1 LRHHVST
8 YVEEDPEFV
17 QKMLDGFYVDD
28 LVSGEGSTG
37 KALEL
42 YSKTKCRM
50 AQGGFNMR
58 KWLTNSRMLKDK
70 IDLEEKA
77 IDRKSDDR
85 IDENESY
92 AKLSLGMKGTE
103 PKCHK
108 VLGQLWDN
116 NKDEL
121 KFEVAKTGE
130 KARTLSPTKRNLLSV
145 LAILFYPIGIVSPI
159 IVYAKILFQEVCKA
173 KIDWDEVFTGE
184 ILRKWEVWYK
194 DLIEA
199 NEIITPRCIYDSPEE
214 EVLECTLH
222 GFGDASQKSYCA
234 VIYFVYQT
242 SVGVY
247 VRLLTSKA
255 RVAPLKP
262 TSIPRL

>member
-1 LRHHVST
+1 
-8 YVEEDPEFV
+8 
-17 QKMLDGFYVDD
+17 
-28 LVSGEGSTG
+28 
-37 KALEL
+37 
-42 YSKTKCRM
+42 M

-103 PKCHK
+103 SKCHK
-108 VLGQLWDN
+108 VLGHVWDN

-145 LAILFYPIGIVSPI
+145 LASLFDPIGIVSPI
-159 IVYAKILFQEVCKA
+159 IVYAKISFQEVCKA
-173 KIDWDEVFTGE
+173 KIDWDEGFTGE

-214 EVLECTLH
+214 EM
-222 GFGDASQKSYCA
+222 Q
-234 VIYFVYQT
+234 
-242 SVGVY
+242 
-247 VRLLTSKA
+247 VRNHIAL
-255 RVAPLKP
+255 
-262 TSIPRL
+262 

>member
-1 LRHHVST
+1 
-8 YVEEDPEFV
+8 
-17 QKMLDGFYVDD
+17 M
-28 LVSGEGSTG
+28 
-37 KALEL
+37 
-42 YSKTKCRM
+42 
-50 AQGGFNMR
+50 
-58 KWLTNSRMLKDK
+58 
-70 IDLEEKA
+70 
-77 IDRKSDDR
+77 
-85 IDENESY
+85 
-92 AKLSLGMKGTE
+92 
-103 PKCHK
+103 
-108 VLGQLWDN
+108 
-116 NKDEL
+116 
-121 KFEVAKTGE
+121 
-130 KARTLSPTKRNLLSV
+130 
-145 LAILFYPIGIVSPI
+145 SPI

-247 VRLLTSKA
+247 VRLLTSKE

-262 TSIPRL
+262 TSIPRLELMSARLLAQLMNSVQGALGQERKLR